1 MNREAELSLDRIVRG
16 SSLGRLIARICF
28 SVLVLVLLGPFF
40 VMLSTAIAS
49 NRAVVAIPPTW
60 LPDQIAFSN
69 FREAFTVIPL
79 SRYFLNSG
87 IIAGGA
93 TALNAIAAV
102 PAAFALARLRF
113 RGRRAFLIFI
123 IATQMISPVV
133 LLIASFKLML
143 VLHLLNTYWA
153 LILMDG
159 TISLPIT
166 IWIMTAYFSLI
177 PQEVQDAAT
186 LDGVRAWR
194 MLKDHFVPLGV
205 PGIVTALIFSFVIA
219 WNEFV
224 FALTFITNPTMR
236 PLTTGIYAF
245 MGQSQI
251 QWNYLMAAS
260 LLAIIPV
267 FVIFL
272 IVQKQLAS
280 GLSAGAV
287 K

>member
-40 VMLSTAIAS
+40 VMLSTAISS

>member
-166 IWIMTAYFSLI
+166 IWILTAYFSLI